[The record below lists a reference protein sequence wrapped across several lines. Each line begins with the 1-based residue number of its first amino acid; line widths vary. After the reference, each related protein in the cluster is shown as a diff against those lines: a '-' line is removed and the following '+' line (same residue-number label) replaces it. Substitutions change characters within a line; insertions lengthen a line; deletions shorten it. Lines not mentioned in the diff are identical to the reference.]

1 MFLGKDKRD
10 RVEAEKKRLIDQE
23 NEPNHFSNEKLRG
36 SDILAVIISATLV
49 FGPVLLILIGIM
61 YLVIKFL

>member
-1 MFLGKDKRD
+1 MFLSKDKRSK
-10 RVEAEKKRLIDQE
+10 VEAEKKRLLDQE

-49 FGPVLLILIGIM
+49 FGPVLLVLLGII
-61 YLVIKFL
+61 YLVIRFL